1 MTKKENV
8 EIKRTAKRVLKNK
21 GVKINMC
28 DMVLLEYHAH
38 TENVFGVDVT
48 DYDYIYLDNRKT
60 GKGYQIFDL
69 CRVIDISYS

>member
-1 MTKKENV
+1 MTKKENM

-28 DMVLLEYHAH
+28 DMVLLEYHSH
-38 TENVFGVDVT
+38 TENIFGVDVT
-48 DYDYIYLDNRKT
+48 EYDYIYLDNIKT

-69 CRVIDISYS
+69 SRVIDISYS